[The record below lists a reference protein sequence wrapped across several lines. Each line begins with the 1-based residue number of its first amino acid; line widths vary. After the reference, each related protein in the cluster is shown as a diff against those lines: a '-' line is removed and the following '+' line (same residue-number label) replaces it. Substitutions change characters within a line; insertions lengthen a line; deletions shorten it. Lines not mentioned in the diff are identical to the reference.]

1 MKFIKIEKHTNVAI
15 VTSGHADRWLK
26 YTSTTTITVRGKGKT
41 AECRFQDSDSA
52 LDFLVI
58 LGMDFDEAWSTY
70 HDAPTTRMMGA
81 SVSPRH
87 WRSTVVT
94 PAELQ
99 SVEAFL
105 KARQSKGY
113 TQEAIDRRLQWLN
126 AHPLSETLLAITK
139 GQLAE
144 CDRKNT
150 EMWGHPYGHQAAKEV
165 GIAMPE

>member
-1 MKFIKIEKHTNVAI
+1 MKFIKIEKHTNVTI
-15 VTSGHADRWLK
+15 VTSGYADRWLK

-52 LDFLVI
+52 LDFLAI
-58 LGMDFDEAWSTY
+58 LGMDLDEAWSTV

-87 WRSTVVT
+87 WQSVVVT

-105 KARQSKGY
+105 KARQPKSY
-113 TQEAIDRRLQWLN
+113 TQEAIDKRLKWLN
-126 AHPLSETLLAITK
+126 THPVPETLMKIVE

-144 CDRKNT
+144 CDRQNT
-150 EMWGHPYGHQAAKEV
+150 EMWGHPHGHQAAKEAGV
-165 GIAMPE
+165 AMPE